1 MPFAYFTTM
10 AAKKFP
16 RNSNLINGIG
26 KFFCSI
32 MYHKKGLWVIKEK
45 KGVKFPT
52 HPKFTAVVAPP
63 STTAIKPPKFYPAN
77 DVEKFLIN
85 EHKRKPIKLRASI
98 TPGTG
103 LIILAGRF
111 KEKRVVF
118 LKQLVCSGLLLDSGL
133 FKVNGV
139 SLKRVN
145 QAYVIAI
152 STKVDVN
159 GVKIDKIQ
167 RKFMLFLVFVVVD
180 IVVVVH
186 CQKKNG
192 VAPEE
197 GLCWLILLLLFIV
210 KKKKEL
216 YIREECLCF
225 VVVDIVVVHC

>member
-1 MPFAYFTTM
+1 M

-16 RNSNLINGIG
+16 RNPNLINGIG

-45 KGVKFPT
+45 KGGKFPT
-52 HPKFTAVVAPP
+52 HPKSTAVVAPP
-63 STTAIKPPKFYPAN
+63 STTAIKPPKFYPTD

-98 TPGTG
+98 TPGTD

-118 LKQLVCSGLLLDSGL
+118 LKQLVCFGMLLDSGS

-139 SLKRVN
+139 SLRRVN

-152 STKVDVN
+152 SMKVDVN

-186 CQKKNG
+186 CQKKKNYTS
-192 VAPEE
+192 VKSVFA
-197 GLCWLILLLLFIV
+197 LLWLILLLFIV
-210 KKKKEL
+210 EKKILLLFPK
-216 YIREECLCF
+216 RVF
-225 VVVDIVVVHC
+225 AD